1 MKVSKSKLI
10 GIRSKREGG
19 FTLLEY
25 CAGAAVI
32 AGVVWVAMN
41 SLGVNLGQFLDR
53 LGQWTT
59 QRTGE
64 IQVQDSSS

>member
-1 MKVSKSKLI
+1 MKQRKQKLI
-10 GIRSKREGG
+10 GIRSKRQGG

-32 AGVVWVAMN
+32 AGVVWLAMN

-53 LGQWTT
+53 LGQWTS

-64 IQVQDSSS
+64 IEVSSN